1 MENQAGQNFNQEFN
15 LDSYRDLL
23 ERLEA
28 SKRNQ
33 QRLEKQVPGGVQ
45 QQPV

>member
-1 MENQAGQNFNQEFN
+1 MKNRASQNPNQEFN
-15 LDSYRDLL
+15 LDSYRNLL

-33 QRLEKQVPGGVQ
+33 QRLDKQIPEAV
-45 QQPV
+45 

>member
-1 MENQAGQNFNQEFN
+1 MDAQEDQGTDQGFN
-15 LDSYRDLL
+15 LEDYRNLL

-33 QRLEKQVPGGVQ
+33 QRLEKQVPGAVQ